1 MEENK
6 HQVEVREEYEIK
18 RYNVFVTL
26 IGVMIVV
33 GATAYLSDKFL
44 YHVPVV
50 GGFLSVLV
58 MFIVILFSFR
68 VALFL
73 LLF

>member
-1 MEENK
+1 MGENK
-6 HQVEVREEYEIK
+6 NQIEVREEYEIK

-50 GGFLSVLV
+50 GFFL
-58 MFIVILFSFR
+58 ILFSNFYCYTI
-68 VALFL
+68 LF
-73 LLF
+73 FICC